1 MKRFRLSLL
10 LTFLSLS
17 QFAFAQL
24 DIKHLTGDTYIF
36 TTYKTYQGELVP
48 ANDMYVVTSQGI
60 VLLDMPWDT
69 KQVFPLLDSI
79 EQRHHQKVVMSISTH
94 FHDDRTGAID
104 LLKSRGV
111 KTWSSKF
118 TLDLCRIHKEKEAEY
133 YFVKDTT
140 FTVGNYSFEAYY
152 PGKGHAPD
160 NIVVWVPQS
169 KILYGGCFV
178 KSTESSGLGN
188 MSDANVQE
196 WETSVQKVMKKYPSP
211 AYIIPGHMSWQSKK
225 SLTHTLKLIREA
237 LKK

>member
-1 MKRFRLSLL
+1 
-10 LTFLSLS
+10 
-17 QFAFAQL
+17 
-24 DIKHLTGDTYIF
+24 
-36 TTYKTYQGELVP
+36 
-48 ANDMYVVTSQGI
+48 
-60 VLLDMPWDT
+60 
-69 KQVFPLLDSI
+69 
-79 EQRHHQKVVMSISTH
+79 
-94 FHDDRTGAID
+94 
-104 LLKSRGV
+104 
-111 KTWSSKF
+111 
-118 TLDLCRIHKEKEAEY
+118 
-133 YFVKDTT
+133 
-140 FTVGNYSFEAYY
+140 VGNYSFEAYY